1 MDQIAARD
9 ATLDANQGG
18 KSRAAPY
25 RPRFAMEIAVQ
36 RNNLLPWYIGLI
48 IIIIADGYLL
58 AFRTDEG
65 AAELAQQSAMVA
77 IPIVALGLMFL
88 MFRSQR

>member
-1 MDQIAARD
+1 MEV
-9 ATLDANQGG
+9 TL
-18 KSRAAPY
+18 R
-25 RPRFAMEIAVQ
+25 

-65 AAELAQQSAMVA
+65 AAEFAQQSAMIA
-77 IPIVALGLMFL
+77 IPVVALGLMFL